1 MVKNSFCFSDILY
14 QMLFDN
20 SKVIISRE
28 KKCNQKIIEKILR
41 LCVFLKSKNK
51 LIEKLN
57 ILTLQN
63 KNDTLFQII
72 IQNNKSIYYQI
83 GLNSILML
91 NYLIEGDYFNYYLIY
106 YKLKTL
112 KFLNTYKDK
121 LNYSKLLE
129 DDKFDLKYL
138 EFIILI
144 EQRLLK
150 SMSYFEFNNL

>member
-1 MVKNSFCFSDILY
+1 
-14 QMLFDN
+14 
-20 SKVIISRE
+20 
-28 KKCNQKIIEKILR
+28 
-41 LCVFLKSKNK
+41 
-51 LIEKLN
+51 
-57 ILTLQN
+57 
-63 KNDTLFQII
+63 
-72 IQNNKSIYYQI
+72 
-83 GLNSILML
+83 ML
-91 NYLIEGDYFNYYLIY
+91 NYFIEGDYFNYYLIY

-129 DDKFDLKYL
+129 NDKFDLKYL